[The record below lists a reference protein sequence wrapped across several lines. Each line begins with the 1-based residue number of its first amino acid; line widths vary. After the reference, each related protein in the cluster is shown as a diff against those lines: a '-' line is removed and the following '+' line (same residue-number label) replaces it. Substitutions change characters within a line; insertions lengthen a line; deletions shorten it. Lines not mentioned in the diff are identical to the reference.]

1 MHLFNY
7 VSKNLG
13 SIVVPLIMDSLDK
26 PMLHGVA
33 CMVVYCRAAWAAFDA
48 IVRRQYLWHKAKP
61 ANIQEE
67 AADQQED
74 GIGS

>member
-48 IVRRQYLWHKAKP
+48 V
-61 ANIQEE
+61 
-67 AADQQED
+67 
-74 GIGS
+74 